1 MDREI
6 RDKHE
11 NERMKASEEA
21 KRLATV
27 KARPMGISKSPFLP
41 KPSEREPVV
50 PLDTNLRTET
60 RHEERRNFDQHVKQK
75 EAEMQALKIQV
86 AIKKNFFRNFLGF
99 GS

>member
-1 MDREI
+1 MLSS
-6 RDKHE
+6 KHE
-11 NERMKASEEA
+11 NERMKTSEEA

-60 RHEERRNFDQHVKQK
+60 RHEERRMFDQHVKQK
-75 EAEMQALKIQV
+75 ESKNALDDGAMKYTFTMPIT
-86 AIKKNFFRNFLGF
+86 
-99 GS
+99 

>member
-41 KPSEREPVV
+41 KPSEREPVR
-50 PLDTNLRTET
+50 PLDTILHTENRT
-60 RHEERRNFDQHVKQK
+60 EERRVFDQHVKQK
-75 EAEMQALKIQV
+75 EAEMQALKVQVSGSIQR
-86 AIKKNFFRNFLGF
+86 FFVF
-99 GS
+99 